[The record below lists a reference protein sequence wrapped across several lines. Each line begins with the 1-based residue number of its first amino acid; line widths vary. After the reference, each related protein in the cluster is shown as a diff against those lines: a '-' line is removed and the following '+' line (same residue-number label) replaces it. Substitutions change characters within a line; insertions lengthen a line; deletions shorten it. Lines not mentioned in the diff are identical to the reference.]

1 MTRLGER
8 GVLPV
13 QSLFGMA
20 DDEYGLLGR
29 TRKRG
34 REREAEEENDQQ
46 SRESHRCELL
56 FPHGITSSAR
66 ARIAGDRTRPRAFAA
81 FVFTTSSNC
90 VGCSTGKSAGLAP
103 FKILST

>member
-1 MTRLGER
+1 MTRLRER

-13 QSLFGMA
+13 QFLVGVA

-29 TRKRG
+29 TRKWDRQ
-34 REREAEEENDQQ
+34 REAQEEDYEQ
-46 SRESHRCELL
+46 SPDSHRCELL
-56 FPHGITSSAR
+56 FPHGSTSSAR
-66 ARIAGDRTRPRAFAA
+66 PRISGGRARPRAFAA
-81 FVFTTSSNC
+81 LVFTTSSNW